1 MKRGAQGGGGA
12 KKRRSGHGT
21 ELTAGMRGVIITCDS
36 HLEHKAIRECFE
48 RFGMVTETG
57 PRASGPKDD
66 AAGAATGGTAGDA
79 LAREIEALKQ
89 GGRAAGARPAF
100 SVAQTGC
107 AGNVMIRFE
116 GEALDPIEIVE
127 QVMEEALTSRCS
139 GAPHIVR
146 MLPVQASCSA
156 HVRNIVQTVEP
167 LVQAALRGFE
177 GTFAVQWRRR
187 HNTSLDKME
196 VINAVAGALAEVAP
210 KARLQLPPS
219 SSLLAQPQPSATPSL
234 SPALARP
241 HPRSPRPAPTFHT
254 FTLTVTLS
262 LSNEHPTHPRP
273 YPRLHQARVELSSPE
288 ATVCIEVIKNV
299 CCIGVLTQWQRFKE
313 YNLRATAGE
322 SSAPPTAGGG
332 GGGGSGG
339 GGGGDGGGSGGGGS
353 GDGGDSAHS
362 ATPAVGGATG
372 GGASASVR
380 KKQKNRGK

>member
-234 SPALARP
+234 SPTLARP
-241 HPRSPRPAPTFHT
+241 HPRSPKPAPTFHT
-254 FTLTVTLS
+254 FTLTVTPLPLQRTPNS
-262 LSNEHPTHPRP
+262 PSPVPSPSPGARRALLARGDRMHRGDQECLLHRSANAVAALQGVQPARDRRREQRP
-273 YPRLHQARVELSSPE
+273 ADGRRWGRRRQRRRWGGRRRRQWWGRQWRWRRQRTLGDPSRRGRYGRRRERVGSKE
-288 ATVCIEVIKNV
+288 AE
-299 CCIGVLTQWQRFKE
+299 E
-313 YNLRATAGE
+313 
-322 SSAPPTAGGG
+322 
-332 GGGGSGG
+332 
-339 GGGGDGGGSGGGGS
+339 
-353 GDGGDSAHS
+353 
-362 ATPAVGGATG
+362 
-372 GGASASVR
+372 
-380 KKQKNRGK
+380 

>member
-1 MKRGAQGGGGA
+1 MKRGAQGGDGA

-219 SSLLAQPQPSATPSL
+219 SWPNPSPQPRPRSHPP
-234 SPALARP
+234 SPARTRARP
-241 HPRSPRPAPTFHT
+241 SPRPRFTPSPSPSPSPSPTNT
-254 FTLTVTLS
+254 QLTLARTLAFTRRAWS
-262 LSNEHPTHPRP
+262 SPRP
-273 YPRLHQARVELSSPE
+273 RRPY
-288 ATVCIEVIKNV
+288 
-299 CCIGVLTQWQRFKE
+299 
-313 YNLRATAGE
+313 
-322 SSAPPTAGGG
+322 
-332 GGGGSGG
+332 
-339 GGGGDGGGSGGGGS
+339 
-353 GDGGDSAHS
+353 
-362 ATPAVGGATG
+362 
-372 GGASASVR
+372 ASR
-380 KKQKNRGK
+380 

>member
-1 MKRGAQGGGGA
+1 MPKAKRPLRSAHPNAHAGDVLRRAGATATMKRGAQGGGGA

-57 PRASGPKDD
+57 PRASGPKDA

-234 SPALARP
+234 SPARTRARP
-241 HPRSPRPAPTFHT
+241 SPRPRFTPSPSPSPSPSPTNT
-254 FTLTVTLS
+254 QLTLARTLAFTRRAWS
-262 LSNEHPTHPRP
+262 SPRP
-273 YPRLHQARVELSSPE
+273 RRPY
-288 ATVCIEVIKNV
+288 
-299 CCIGVLTQWQRFKE
+299 
-313 YNLRATAGE
+313 
-322 SSAPPTAGGG
+322 
-332 GGGGSGG
+332 
-339 GGGGDGGGSGGGGS
+339 
-353 GDGGDSAHS
+353 
-362 ATPAVGGATG
+362 
-372 GGASASVR
+372 ASR
-380 KKQKNRGK
+380 